1 MSILAFAV
9 SAMAEPDST
18 RHFTWVDAQ
27 GVTHNTLIDADKN
40 SSSGLKIDESEF
52 PSEEKYQQ
60 NLDDRRDEKKP
71 FFTWTDA
78 SGRLRSDVKPDVTV
92 EFFAKEIVYDIVFA
106 PPFRLPDYVKQGRCC
121 QAYSEAFT
129 ATAAF
134 DGSVSYQVDDTL
146 FPFQTQSGN
155 VAAGYFSL
163 PELAAKEIILL
174 KGYKL
179 PRNSSFDVIALDHSY
194 QPLYL
199 GSEIEGVFVE
209 KTWKN
214 LAYKKIMLEVSDT
227 DIKYLVVFVKQKDA
241 VSSYR
246 LSLIRDQLID

>member
-1 MSILAFAV
+1 LLFAV
-9 SAMAEPDST
+9 SAIAEPDNP
-18 RHFTWVDAQ
+18 RHFIWVDAQ
-27 GVTHNTLIDADKN
+27 GVTHNTLIEAEEN
-40 SSSGLKIDESEF
+40 SAPRLKIDESEF

-60 NLDDRRDEKKP
+60 NLDDHKDENKP

-78 SGRLRSDVKPDVTV
+78 SGRLRSDVRPEVTV
-92 EFFAKEIVYDIVFA
+92 EFLSKEIVYDAVFA
-106 PPFRLPDYVKQGRCC
+106 PPFRLPNYVKQGYCC
-121 QAYSEAFT
+121 QTYSEAFT

-134 DGSVSYQVDDTL
+134 DSSVSYQVNDTL

-163 PELAAKEIILL
+163 PGLAAKEIISL

-179 PRNSSFDVIALDHSY
+179 PKNSSFEIIALDYAY

-199 GSEIEGVFVE
+199 GSELKGIFVE

-214 LAYKKIMLEVSDT
+214 LAYKEIMLEVSDT
-227 DIKYLVVFVKQKDA
+227 DIKYLVVFVNKKDV
-241 VSSYR
+241 VSNYR
-246 LSLIRDQLID
+246 LSLMRVQKID